1 MRQEARRKEL
11 EALRLQ
17 VIEAKRERKL
27 REMEEQ
33 KALRE
38 QIMRKKMEEGDGEAG
53 KDEKE
58 RGGEET
64 ERGRES

>member
-1 MRQEARRKEL
+1 M
-11 EALRLQ
+11 
-17 VIEAKRERKL
+17 

>member
-1 MRQEARRKEL
+1 M
-11 EALRLQ
+11 
-17 VIEAKRERKL
+17 

-38 QIMRKKMEEGDGEAG
+38 QIMRKKVEEGDGEAG

-58 RGGEET
+58 RG
-64 ERGRES
+64 SQKICP

>member
-1 MRQEARRKEL
+1 M
-11 EALRLQ
+11 
-17 VIEAKRERKL
+17 

-38 QIMRKKMEEGDGEAG
+38 QIMRKKMEEGGDGEAG
-53 KDEKE
+53 GDEKE

>member
-1 MRQEARRKEL
+1 M
-11 EALRLQ
+11 
-17 VIEAKRERKL
+17 

-53 KDEKE
+53 GDEKE